1 MKALIS
7 TKAQRDASWLR
18 QNIDKVAKDY
28 KELSKEQSKINPNLF
43 LIEEIESRLKNLTDE
58 QKKLIEKRLRQIR
71 AKEFSQEARATRS

>member
-18 QNIDKVAKDY
+18 QNIDQVAKDY

-58 QKKLIEKRLRQIR
+58 
-71 AKEFSQEARATRS
+71 